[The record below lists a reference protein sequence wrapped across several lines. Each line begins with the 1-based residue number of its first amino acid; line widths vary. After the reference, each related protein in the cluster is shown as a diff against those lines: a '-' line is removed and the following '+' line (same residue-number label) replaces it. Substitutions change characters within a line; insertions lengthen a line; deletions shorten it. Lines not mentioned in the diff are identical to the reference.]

1 MDIPVLVKNLEQR
14 WRSTAHGPDRPL
26 HIDVAQPA
34 PIGYLSGAGAGQI
47 LAVLLDNAAQH
58 GQGAVTIAIRDAPPN
73 AIAVD
78 VIDEGA
84 ALVDDATELFRL
96 RTRPEDSAGN
106 SGADSRIESSI
117 ESGVDSRGISRHG
130 GDASLHRRPHGDVAT
145 HGMGLALARRI
156 AESEGGRLQLTNA
169 NPTTFT
175 LLVPATPQPAAP
187 MSPAALPV

>member
-1 MDIPVLVKNLEQR
+1 ML
-14 WRSTAHGPDRPL
+14 PDN
-26 HIDVAQPA
+26 
-34 PIGYLSGAGAGQI
+34 AGQ
-47 LAVLLDNAAQH
+47 H
-58 GQGAVTIAIRDAPPN
+58 GRGAVTIAIRDAPPN

-96 RTRPEDSAGN
+96 RTRSENSAGN
-106 SGADSRIESSI
+106 SGADSSIDSSVDSSI
-117 ESGVDSRGISRHG
+117 DSTVDSRGISRHG

-175 LLVPATPQPAAP
+175 LLVPATPKPAAP